1 MRNSA
6 PWVGAVLT
14 LAALAGCRTL
24 PPAAPGTTAPWP
36 ERRPQL
42 QSLAHFQLKGRVALS
57 ASGSGFN
64 ANLRWSQ
71 EQARSQIA
79 LEGPLGVGGMQIIA
93 NGTDLDVVMPHGER
107 ISNQAA
113 RAELTARLGFDVPIE
128 RLRYWVLGVPDPAQP
143 AEEAVDASGQRL
155 TSLVQDGWHIDYDEY
170 TSASGQT
177 LPARLTLQRE
187 AVRVRLLVEDWR
199 L

>member
-187 AVRVRLLVEDWR
+187 AVRVRLLIEDWR

>member
-6 PWVGAVLT
+6 PWVGALLT
-14 LAALAGCRTL
+14 LAALTGCRTL
-24 PPAAPGTTAPWP
+24 PPATAGMSAPWP

-42 QSLAHFQLKGRVALS
+42 QALAHFQLKGRVALS
-57 ASGSGFN
+57 ASGNGFN

-93 NGTDLDVVMPHGER
+93 SGSDLDIVTPHGER

-113 RAELTARLGFDVPIE
+113 HAELSARLGFDVPIE
-128 RLRYWVLGVPDPAQP
+128 SLRYWVLGAPDPAQP
-143 AEEAVDASGQRL
+143 AEESLDASGQRL
-155 TSLVQDGWHIDYDEY
+155 VSLVQDGWHINYDEY
-170 TSASGQT
+170 TSAAGQT
-177 LPARLTLQRE
+177 LPARMTLQRE

>member
-6 PWVGAVLT
+6 PWVGALLT

-24 PPAAPGTTAPWP
+24 PPAIPGTSAPWP

-42 QSLAHFQLKGRVALS
+42 QALAHFQLKGRVALS
-57 ASGSGFN
+57 ASGNGFN

-79 LEGPLGVGGMQIIA
+79 LEGPLGVGGMQITA
-93 NGTDLDVVMPHGER
+93 NGSDLDVVTPHGER

-128 RLRYWVLGVPDPAQP
+128 SLRYWVLGASDPDF
-143 AEEAVDASGQRL
+143 ASQETIDDQQRL
-155 TSLVQDGWHIDYDEY
+155 AHLEQDGWQVDYDQY
-170 TSASGQT
+170 TSAAGQT
-177 LPARLTLQRE
+177 LPARMTLQRD

>member
-1 MRNSA
+1 MRSSA
-6 PWVGAVLT
+6 PWVGAFLT

-24 PPAAPGTTAPWP
+24 PPSVSGTSVPWP

-42 QSLAHFQLKGRVALS
+42 QALGHFQLKGRVALS
-57 ASGSGFN
+57 ASGNGFN

-93 NGTDLDVVMPHGER
+93 NGNDLDVVMPHGER

-128 RLRYWVLGVPDPAQP
+128 RLRYWVLGVPDPTQP
-143 AEEAVDASGQRL
+143 AEESVDASAQRL
-155 TSLVQDGWHIDYDEY
+155 SNLVQDGWRIDYEEY
-170 TSASGQT
+170 TSASGQM

>member
-93 NGTDLDVVMPHGER
+93 NGADLDVVMPHGER

>member
-24 PPAAPGTTAPWP
+24 PPAAPATTAPWP

>member
-1 MRNSA
+1 MRISA
-6 PWVGAVLT
+6 PWVGAFLT
-14 LAALAGCRTL
+14 LAVLAGCRTL
-24 PPAAPGTTAPWP
+24 PPSVPGTSAPWP

-42 QSLAHFQLKGRVALS
+42 QALSRFQLKGRVALS
-57 ASGSGFN
+57 ASGNGFN

-93 NGTDLDVVMPHGER
+93 NGSDLDVVMPHGER

-143 AEEAVDASGQRL
+143 AEEALDPSGQRL
-155 TSLVQDGWHIDYDEY
+155 KSLVQDGWHIDYDEY
-170 TSASGQT
+170 TSASGQP